1 MSPFYRTIKNV
12 NAFAHACMLRNL
24 KIIKIFLE
32 YVYQNWDG
40 KVININDM
48 LNIENGSSLSTCLHF
63 TAKSTKSKSI
73 EMF

>member
-1 MSPFYRTIKNV
+1 
-12 NAFAHACMLRNL
+12 MLRNL

-32 YVYQNWDG
+32 YVYIDRDG
-40 KVININDM
+40 KVINVNDM

-63 TAKSTKSKSI
+63 TAKSTKGKSI